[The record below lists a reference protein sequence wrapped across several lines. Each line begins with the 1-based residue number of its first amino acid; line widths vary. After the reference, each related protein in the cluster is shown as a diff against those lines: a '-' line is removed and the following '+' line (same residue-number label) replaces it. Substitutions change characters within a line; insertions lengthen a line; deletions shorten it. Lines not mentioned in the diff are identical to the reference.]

1 MENPLT
7 KILIVDDKPENL
19 LTLEA
24 ILEPLCQSRNTV
36 MVRALSGD
44 EALKQLLNDEFALI
58 LLDVQMPG
66 IDGFET
72 AAFIK
77 ERPRSRH
84 IPIIFVTA
92 INKDQQHV
100 FKGYSAGAV
109 DYISKP
115 FDPDILKSKVAVFIE
130 LFQKTEQV
138 RRQAELLRKA
148 EQREAERQM
157 AEREYRLEQ
166 KYVAELTASEARLSR
181 FKSTLD
187 ATLDCVFIFDAQS
200 LQFLYVNQ
208 GAVRTFG
215 YSSDEF
221 LQMTPLDMEPMFDDR
236 SFRSM
241 TQPLRA
247 GEQESVIFQE
257 TARCKDGSFVPVE
270 VLLQFMPSTQEDS
283 RFVAIIRDVTERK
296 RAEAALIV
304 ARDEAEQ
311 ARISA
316 ENANRAKSDFIS
328 SISHELRTP
337 LNAIIGFSKLL
348 LNPRIGPLNEDQS
361 SYVQEVVQGAEHL
374 LELINDILDL
384 SKIEAGKITLNCV
397 PICLADVLT
406 SSLSIVREKAM
417 QHNLS
422 LTTDLAPEI
431 EALPPIIA
439 DLRKVK
445 QILFNLL
452 SNAAKF
458 TPDGGSIVLCA
469 RLESAGEENCD
480 KVNSKKAAGE
490 KSGSKRRK
498 AQKAAPSTRPML
510 LIQVRDTGI
519 GIAPEEHERIFGAFE
534 QVDDSYTKHQQGTG
548 LGLAV
553 SRRLVELHGG
563 KIWVESALD
572 KGSTFSFTLPLIL
585 QEASPDGQPPVA
597 CASGTPAKSNGA
609 PAQRRSTRV
618 AGKA

>member
-24 ILEPLCQSRNTV
+24 ILEPLCRKRNTEI
-36 MVRALSGD
+36 VRALSGD
-44 EALKQLLNDEFALI
+44 EALKHLLNDEFALI

-72 AAFIK
+72 AAYIK

-115 FDPDILKSKVAVFIE
+115 FDPDILISKVTVFIE

-138 RRQAELLRKA
+138 RLQAELLRKA

-157 AEREYRLEQ
+157 AEREFRLEQ
-166 KYVAELTASEARLSR
+166 KYVSELTASEARLSR

-215 YSSDEF
+215 YSSEEF

-236 SFRSM
+236 SFRAM
-241 TQPLRA
+241 TEPLRA

-257 TARCKDGSFVPVE
+257 TARCKDGKFVPVE
-270 VLLQFMPSTQEDS
+270 VLLQYMPSKQEDS

-296 RAEAALIV
+296 RAEAALIA

-348 LNPRIGPLNEDQS
+348 LNPRIGPLNEDQT
-361 SYVQEVVQGAEHL
+361 SYVQDVVQGAEHL

-397 PICLADVLT
+397 PICIADVLT
-406 SSLSIVREKAM
+406 SSLTIVREKAI
-417 QHNLS
+417 QNNLA
-422 LTTDLAPEI
+422 LTTEFAPEI
-431 EALPPIIA
+431 EALPPVIA

-458 TPDGGSIVLCA
+458 TPDGGTIVLSA
-469 RLESAGEENCD
+469 RLDSAGDTNSGD
-480 KVNSKKAAGE
+480 MTAKANSKK
-490 KSGSKRRK
+490 STSKRGK
-498 AQKAAPSTRPML
+498 ASKTAPHSRPMV

-519 GIAPEEHERIFGAFE
+519 GIAPDEHERIFGAFE
-534 QVDDSYTKHQQGTG
+534 QVDHSYTKHQQGTG

-553 SRRLVELHGG
+553 SKRLVELHGG
-563 KIWVESALD
+563 RIWVESALD

-585 QEASPDGQPPVA
+585 HEELTEYEASQNEHSQSA
-597 CASGTPAKSNGA
+597 NGA
-609 PAQRRSTRV
+609 PTQSKSTP
-618 AGKA
+618 ADT